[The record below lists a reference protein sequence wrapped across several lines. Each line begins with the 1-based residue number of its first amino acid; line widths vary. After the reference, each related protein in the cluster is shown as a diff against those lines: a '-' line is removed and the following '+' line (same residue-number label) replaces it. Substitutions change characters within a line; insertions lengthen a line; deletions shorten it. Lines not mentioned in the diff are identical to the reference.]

1 MRRTLLVA
9 ALAAFGACIA
19 APTAFAD
26 DPTTT
31 DVRCIVVA
39 LTLGQSDDP
48 DLQKLGNVS
57 LLYFWGRL
65 QGRGATT
72 GVDAKVSEAATKMTA
87 DDIKGQAQ
95 ICAAM
100 VGAAGQNLEDLG
112 KAMQARIGGVA
123 PAK

>member
-1 MRRTLLVA
+1 VRRSLLIAMSTALIASGVA
-9 ALAAFGACIA
+9 H
-19 APTAFAD
+19 AD

-39 LTLGQSDDP
+39 GSLSQSQDP

-72 GVDAKVSEAATKMTA
+72 GADAKVAEAATRMTA
-87 DDIKGQAQ
+87 DDIKTQAQ
-95 ICAAM
+95 TCAAM
-100 VGAAGQNLEDLG
+100 VGAAGQALQDLG
-112 KAMQARIGGVA
+112 TAVQGRIGGGA
-123 PAK
+123 PAR

>member
-1 MRRTLLVA
+1 VRRSLL
-9 ALAAFGACIA
+9 IA
-19 APTAFAD
+19 ASTALIASGVAHAD

-39 LTLGQSDDP
+39 GSLSQSQDP

-72 GVDAKVSEAATKMTA
+72 GADAKVAEAASKMSA
-87 DDIKGQAQ
+87 DDIKTQAQ
-95 ICAAM
+95 TCAAM
-100 VGAAGQNLEDLG
+100 VGAAGQALQDLG
-112 KAMQARIGGVA
+112 TAVQARFGGAA

>member
-1 MRRTLLVA
+1 MAASTALIASGVA
-9 ALAAFGACIA
+9 H
-19 APTAFAD
+19 AD

-39 LTLGQSDDP
+39 GSLSQSQDP

-72 GVDAKVSEAATKMTA
+72 GADAKVAEAASKMSA
-87 DDIKGQAQ
+87 DDIKTQAQ
-95 ICAAM
+95 TCAAM
-100 VGAAGQNLEDLG
+100 VGAAGQALQDLG
-112 KAMQARIGGVA
+112 TAVQARIGGAA

>member
-1 MRRTLLVA
+1 MRRSLL
-9 ALAAFGACIA
+9 IA
-19 APTAFAD
+19 ASTALIASGVAHAD

-39 LTLGQSDDP
+39 GSLSQSQDP

-72 GVDAKVSEAATKMTA
+72 GADAKVAEAASKMSA
-87 DDIKGQAQ
+87 DDIKTQAQ
-95 ICAAM
+95 TCAAM
-100 VGAAGQNLEDLG
+100 VGAAGQALQDLG
-112 KAMQARIGGVA
+112 TAVQARIGGAA

>member
-1 MRRTLLVA
+1 VRRSLL
-9 ALAAFGACIA
+9 IA
-19 APTAFAD
+19 ASTALIASGVAHAD

-39 LTLGQSDDP
+39 GSLSQSQDP

-72 GVDAKVSEAATKMTA
+72 GADAKVAEAASKMSA
-87 DDIKGQAQ
+87 DDIKTQAQ
-95 ICAAM
+95 TCAAM
-100 VGAAGQNLEDLG
+100 VGAAGQALQDLG
-112 KAMQARIGGVA
+112 TAVQARIGGAA

>member
-1 MRRTLLVA
+1 VRRSLLMAASTALIASGVA
-9 ALAAFGACIA
+9 H
-19 APTAFAD
+19 AD

-39 LTLGQSDDP
+39 GSLSQSQDP

-72 GVDAKVSEAATKMTA
+72 GADAKVAEAASKMSA
-87 DDIKGQAQ
+87 DDIKTQAQ
-95 ICAAM
+95 TCAAM
-100 VGAAGQNLEDLG
+100 VGAAGQALQDLG
-112 KAMQARIGGVA
+112 TAVQARIGGAA

>member
-1 MRRTLLVA
+1 MVRLRSCFWIAA
-9 ALAAFGACIA
+9 ALGWFAPAAVA
-19 APTAFAD
+19 AD

-39 LTLGQSDDP
+39 GSLAQSTDP

-72 GVDAKVSEAATKMTA
+72 GVDAKVAEAATKMTA
-87 DDIKGQAQ
+87 DDIKTQAQ
-95 ICAAM
+95 TCAAM
-100 VGAAGQNLEDLG
+100 VGAAGQALQDLG
-112 KAMQARIGGVA
+112 TAVQARIGGAA